1 MRNIKIP
8 DPDTGVVYPSIKAA
22 AEARGLKCCTVY
34 QRLACGCSP
43 EVALS
48 RGNLHH
54 TPSQDHTGARFA
66 TTADM
71 CRHWGIPAD
80 CFRQRFEIRG
90 WTLERSLTEPVGR
103 SNAAGH
109 RVKGTRR
116 AHVLIVDGVEYPS
129 IREAAKAFGVN
140 PLTVYNR
147 LARHD
152 PIKKALRPS
161 RGKLGVWYKGVHY
174 HTKLQLAMGL
184 KIPVNKLDFLE
195 GVSYD

>member
-1 MRNIKIP
+1 MRNIKII

-22 AEARGLKCCTVY
+22 AEARGLKLCTVY

-71 CRHWGIPAD
+71 CQHWGIPVD

-103 SNAAGH
+103 SNASGH

-140 PLTVYNR
+140 LSTVYNR
-147 LARHD
+147 LAWHD
-152 PIKKALRPS
+152 PVKKALRPS

-174 HTKLQLAMGL
+174 HTKLQLAREL
-184 KIPVNKLDFLE
+184 QIPVNKLDFLE

>member
-1 MRNIKIP
+1 MKNIKIT

-22 AEARGLKCCTVY
+22 AEARGLKLCTVY
-34 QRLACGCSP
+34 QRLASGCSP
-43 EVALS
+43 EVALT

-54 TPSQDHTGARFA
+54 TPSQDHTGTRFA

-71 CRHWGIPAD
+71 CRHWGIAVD

-103 SNAAGH
+103 SNASGH

-116 AHVLIVDGVEYPS
+116 AHVLVVDGVEYPS

-140 PLTVYNR
+140 QSTVYNR

-152 PIKKALRPS
+152 PVKKALRPS

-174 HTKLQLAMGL
+174 HTKLQLAREL
-184 KIPVNKLDFLE
+184 KIPVNKLDFLS

>member
-1 MRNIKIP
+1 MKNIKIT

-22 AEARGLKCCTVY
+22 AKARGLKLCTVY

-71 CRHWGIPAD
+71 CRHWGIPVD

-90 WTLERSLTEPVGR
+90 WTLERSLTEPVGS
-103 SNAAGH
+103 SNASGH

-140 PLTVYNR
+140 TSTVYNR

-152 PIKKALRPS
+152 PVEKALRPS

-174 HTKLQLAMGL
+174 HTKLQLAREL
-184 KIPVNKLDFLE
+184 QIPVNKLDFLE

>member
-1 MRNIKIP
+1 MRNIKIT

-22 AEARGLKCCTVY
+22 AEARGLKLCTVY
-34 QRLACGCSP
+34 QRLASGCSP

-48 RGNLHH
+48 GGNLHH

-71 CRHWGIPAD
+71 CQHWGIPVD

-103 SNAAGH
+103 SNASGH

-140 PLTVYNR
+140 LSTVYNR

-152 PIKKALRPS
+152 PVKKALRPS

-174 HTKLQLAMGL
+174 HTKLQLAREL
-184 KIPVNKLDFLE
+184 QIPVNKLDFLE

>member
-1 MRNIKIP
+1 MRNIKIT

-22 AEARGLKCCTVY
+22 AEARGLKLCTVY
-34 QRLACGCSP
+34 QRLASGCSP
-43 EVALS
+43 VVALS
-48 RGNLHH
+48 CGNLHH

-71 CRHWGIPAD
+71 CRHWGIPVD

-103 SNAAGH
+103 GNASGH

-116 AHVLIVDGVEYPS
+116 AHVLIVDGIEYPS

-140 PLTVYNR
+140 QSTVYNR

-174 HTKLQLAMGL
+174 HTKVQLAREL
-184 KIPVNKLDFLE
+184 EIPVNKLDFLE

>member
-1 MRNIKIP
+1 MKNIKIT

-22 AEARGLKCCTVY
+22 AESRGLKLCTVY
-34 QRLACGCSP
+34 QRLASGCSP
-43 EVALS
+43 EVALT

-54 TPSQDHTGARFA
+54 TPSQDHTGAQFA

-71 CRHWGIPAD
+71 CRRWGIPVD

-103 SNAAGH
+103 SNASGH

-140 PLTVYNR
+140 TSTVYNR

-152 PIKKALRPS
+152 PVKKALRPS

-174 HTKLQLAMGL
+174 HTKLQLAREL
-184 KIPVNKLDFLE
+184 QIPVNKLDFLE

>member
-1 MRNIKIP
+1 MKNIKIT

-71 CRHWGIPAD
+71 CQHWGIPVD

-103 SNAAGH
+103 SNASGH

-116 AHVLIVDGVEYPS
+116 AHVLIVDGIEYPS

-152 PIKKALRPS
+152 PVKKALRPS

-174 HTKLQLAMGL
+174 HTKLQLAREL
-184 KIPVNKLDFLE
+184 QIPVNKLDFLS

>member
-1 MRNIKIP
+1 MRNIKIT

-22 AEARGLKCCTVY
+22 AEARGLKLCTVY
-34 QRLACGCSP
+34 QRLASGCSP

-48 RGNLHH
+48 CGNLHH

-71 CRHWGIPAD
+71 CRHWGIPVD

-103 SNAAGH
+103 GNASGH

-116 AHVLIVDGVEYPS
+116 AHVLIVDGIEYPS

-140 PLTVYNR
+140 QSTVYNR

-174 HTKLQLAMGL
+174 HTKVQLAREL
-184 KIPVNKLDFLE
+184 EIPVNKLDFLE

>member
-1 MRNIKIP
+1 MRNIKIT

-22 AEARGLKCCTVY
+22 AEARGLKLCTVY
-34 QRLACGCSP
+34 QRLASGCSP

-71 CRHWGIPAD
+71 CQHWGIPVD

-103 SNAAGH
+103 SNASGH
-109 RVKGTRR
+109 RVKGTPR

-140 PLTVYNR
+140 LSTVYNR

-152 PIKKALRPS
+152 PVKKALRPS

-174 HTKLQLAMGL
+174 HTKLQLAREL
-184 KIPVNKLDFLE
+184 QIPVNKLDFLS

>member
-1 MRNIKIP
+1 MRNIKIT
-8 DPDTGVVYPSIKAA
+8 DPDTGVIYPSIKAA
-22 AEARGLKCCTVY
+22 AEARGLKLCTVY
-34 QRLACGCSP
+34 QRLASGCSP

-48 RGNLHH
+48 GGNLHH

-71 CRHWGIPAD
+71 CRRWGIPVD

-103 SNAAGH
+103 SNASGH

-140 PLTVYNR
+140 TSTVYNR
-147 LARHD
+147 LSRHD
-152 PIKKALRPS
+152 PVKKALRPS

-174 HTKLQLAMGL
+174 HTKLQLAREL
-184 KIPVNKLDFLE
+184 QISVNKLDFLE